1 MGSSLEKEAK
11 NVNKMA
17 DKKFKEKDYV
27 EAIKLYKESIRLMK
41 MAGNEKQAGKYEKEL
56 DEALAKRAKEIN
68 EEGDEFF
75 DKKEYKKA
83 ISIYKDAVSLL
94 KKAGTKWLKKYG
106 NEFYKELHKCKK
118 EYVKDVLQD
127 QAEELV
133 KQKKLEEAA
142 EHYHKMLGL
151 ISTEVDA
158 KLRNK
163 LEKALNSVYED
174 WGEEMNEKGDKLYKD
189 DRFED
194 AIKAYSR
201 AVKLIRR
208 SGNEKRLKN
217 YQKELIK
224 AFKEHAEEINKLGDR
239 LFKEKDYQKAADLYA
254 QSVRIAKSSNDQKL
268 IDKFTEEM
276 EKAFEKLAKEINED
290 ADELYKNKKFPAA
303 AKLYKRSLNI
313 AKEYNQPKLASKFRE
328 EYEEA
333 LEKWAKEEN
342 SLGDEAREAKNWDV
356 AIKHYQDAVALIL
369 KTDNEGRIKNYT
381 KEYRKTCLKAAEDIN
396 SDADKLYDGGQYKEA
411 YKLYKKSVK
420 LAEMAEDE
428 KRARKYAK
436 ERNKCLEKMQY

>member
-56 DEALAKRAKEIN
+56 DEAL
-68 EEGDEFF
+68 
-75 DKKEYKKA
+75 EYKKA